1 VRVEES
7 DIATVWINYAR
18 GITNRTKTT
27 PAQALEVMTR
37 AYRVEEILAWRQD
50 LEGIAL
56 GSEAA

>member
-1 VRVEES
+1 
-7 DIATVWINYAR
+7 
-18 GITNRTKTT
+18 
-27 PAQALEVMTR
+27 MTR